1 MCFMGGGGGNSA
13 PAAAPTSA
21 QETAAIQ
28 AQQEYRK
35 QRLNRLNAYDGFATD
50 LVGKQLEGQLQG
62 KNDNVA
68 TPSGAL
74 KKIMG
79 A

>member
-1 MCFMGGGGGNSA
+1 MCFMGGGGGSSA
-13 PAAAPTSA
+13 PAEKPTSA

-28 AQQEYRK
+28 SQQEYRK

-50 LVGKQLEGQLQG
+50 LVGKQLEPKKAG
-62 KNDNVA
+62 NDNVA

-74 KKIMG
+74 KKLMG

>member
-1 MCFMGGGGGNSA
+1 MCMMGGGGGSSA
-13 PAAAPTSA
+13 PAQAPTSA

-35 QRLNRLNAYDGFATD
+35 QRVNRLNAYDGFATD
-50 LVGKQLEGQLQG
+50 IVGRQLEGS
-62 KNDNVA
+62 NDNSA
-68 TPSGAL
+68 SGAL
-74 KKIMG
+74 KKLMG

>member
-1 MCFMGGGGGNSA
+1 MCFMGGGGDRSST
-13 PAAAPTSA
+13 PAVAPTSP
-21 QETAAIQ
+21 QETAAIA

-35 QRLNRLNAYDGFATD
+35 QRVNRLNAYDGFQTD
-50 LVGKQLEGQLQG
+50 IVGGSLQE
-62 KNDNVA
+62 KPANEN

-74 KKIMG
+74 KKLMG